1 MAAATSIWLYPSL
14 LCSFAFRHNSAS
26 EEDVAEMVKVTG
38 FGSMEELIDATVPK
52 SIKRKELMDMGKYT
66 EGFTESGFLSMF
78 KWGLKQ

>member
-1 MAAATSIWLYPSL
+1 
-14 LCSFAFRHNSAS
+14 
-26 EEDVAEMVKVTG
+26 MVKVTG

-78 KWGLKQ
+78 K